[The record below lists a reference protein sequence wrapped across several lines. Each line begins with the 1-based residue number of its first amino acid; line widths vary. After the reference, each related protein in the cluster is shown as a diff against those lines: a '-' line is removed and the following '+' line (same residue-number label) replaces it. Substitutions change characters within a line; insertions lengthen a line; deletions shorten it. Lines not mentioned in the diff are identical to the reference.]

1 MTTVGIVGAGI
12 AGLHLGLALRAA
24 DVPVTLYADRPF
36 DELAAGP
43 LLNTV
48 AHHHPLLE
56 RERALGV
63 HHWPAAEFGYRAHHH
78 WIGGL
83 RFTGRFT
90 HPSCA
95 VDHRL
100 YLPRLAEDLAARGGH
115 VEVREAGPR
124 DLGALARRHELLVV
138 ASGRGALSGLFPR
151 RPEHSPHDAPRRLVC
166 AGLYTGIA
174 PAEPAAVTIG
184 VAPGQGEL
192 LEIPLVSRHGRV
204 TALLFENVPG
214 GDLAVLNELS
224 PAEDPALF
232 RKTVVEKLHE
242 HHPATAERLLGDF
255 ALTDP
260 RDLLQGAVTP
270 AVRED
275 FLSLGDDR
283 FALALGDAHV
293 VVDPVMGQGANI
305 AAYSAAVVAAE
316 IAAETVYDEV
326 FCRRVARAREEV
338 LLGASAWTNL
348 VLDPPPWLGEL
359 WRGLADDPRRA
370 DEFTDNFDHPDRQ
383 WRALA
388 TRRRVRAFLDGS

>member
-24 DVPVTLYADRPF
+24 DVDLTLYADRPPE
-36 DELAAGP
+36 DLAAAP

-63 HHWPAAEFGYRAHHH
+63 HHWPAAQFGYGAHHH
-78 WIGGL
+78 WIGGA
-83 RFTGRFT
+83 RFAGRFT

-100 YLPRLAEDLAARGGH
+100 YLPRLAGDLEARGGRI
-115 VEVREAGPR
+115 EVRDVGPR
-124 DLGALARRHELLVV
+124 DLGALAGRHDLLVI
-138 ASGRGALSGLFPR
+138 ATGRGALSGLFPR
-151 RPEHSPHDAPRRLVC
+151 RPEHSPHDAPRRLLC
-166 AGLYTGIA
+166 AGLYAGIA

-192 LEIPLVSRHGRV
+192 LEIPMMSRHGPV

-224 PAEDPALF
+224 PAQDPALF
-232 RKTVVEKLHE
+232 RKTVLDKLRE
-242 HHPATAERLLGDF
+242 HHPATAERVLDDF
-255 ALTDP
+255 ALTHP
-260 RDLLQGAVTP
+260 SDLLQGAVTP

-275 FLSLGDDR
+275 FLPLGEDR

-305 AAYSAAVVAAE
+305 ASYSAGVVAAG
-316 IAAETVYDEV
+316 IAADTVYDEL
-326 FCRRVARAREEV
+326 FCRRVARSREEV

-348 VLDPPPWLGEL
+348 MLDPPPWLDEL
-359 WRGLADDPRRA
+359 WRGLAADPRRA
-370 DEFTDNFDHPDRQ
+370 DTFTDGFDHPDRQ
-383 WRALA
+383 WRLLA
-388 TRRRVRAFLDGS
+388 TRRRVRAFLSG